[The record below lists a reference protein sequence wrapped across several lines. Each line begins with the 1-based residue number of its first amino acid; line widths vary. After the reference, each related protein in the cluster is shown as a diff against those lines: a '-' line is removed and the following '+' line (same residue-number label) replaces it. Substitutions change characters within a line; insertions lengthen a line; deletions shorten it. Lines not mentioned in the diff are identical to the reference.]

1 MSSAILYV
9 AIIAIW
15 ACVLIPRWLRRDSAR
30 GASGADSETMPDGT
44 VAGTDGM
51 IAGTDGI
58 VAGTDGMADSGAGGR
73 AADESARGASESD
86 RAADVGSGWLRARV
100 EAAERRE
107 SPAPPLPA
115 PRLPAPQPSSSRPS
129 SSRQPAPEP
138 LASEEPADEALLDD
152 APPSSPT
159 PETRHR
165 MLAARRRL
173 LGMLLVLEAAAI
185 ALAMLGLAA
194 LWVVVPP
201 TVMLAGYLLVLR
213 EAAHADVE
221 RAAHDQEA
229 ARARASAQERA
240 SARDR
245 ARARAAQRPPAAM
258 APAGVPATPAAPA
271 APAAGYEEAVPGRDF
286 APGLAGKYT
295 TSNADAIDG
304 SDERGD
310 ERYLRAV
317 GD

>member
-9 AIIAIW
+9 AIVAIW

-30 GASGADSETMPDGT
+30 GASGTASETVPDDM
-44 VAGTDGM
+44 VAGTDGT
-51 IAGTDGI
+51 AG
-58 VAGTDGMADSGAGGR
+58 SGAGGR
-73 AADESARGASESD
+73 SVSAGGPGGRSVSAGGP
-86 RAADVGSGWLRARV
+86 AADVNPGWLSARV
-100 EAAERRE
+100 ETAERRE
-107 SPAPPLPA
+107 PPAPQLSAPEPPSNRPPSHRPPF
-115 PRLPAPQPSSSRPS
+115 PRLPAP
-129 SSRQPAPEP
+129 
-138 LASEEPADEALLDD
+138 EEPADEARADESPLEE
-152 APPSSPT
+152 APPSPT
-159 PETRHR
+159 PDETRHR